1 MQEMSKVKK
10 EIERGILYWTPF
22 LIILLIIAISYPE
35 YRLEILVGALVGVI
49 AWTLIRLWSNF
60 VSRIA
65 K

>member
-22 LIILLIIAISYPE
+22 LIILLIIAISYAE

-60 VSRIA
+60 VFRIA